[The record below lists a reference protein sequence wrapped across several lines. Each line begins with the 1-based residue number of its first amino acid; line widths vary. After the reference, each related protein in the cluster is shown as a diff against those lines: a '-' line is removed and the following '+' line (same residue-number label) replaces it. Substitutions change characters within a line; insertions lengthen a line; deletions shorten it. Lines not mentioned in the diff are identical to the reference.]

1 MMAMDNPTQQ
11 SKMERYQ
18 RMFLDECD
26 EHVGVLE
33 RTLPAMRDGD
43 RSAALID
50 DAFRAAHSIKGG
62 AGMVGFTRIVP
73 FAHRLE
79 AVLDAVRIAQIAT
92 TPGLVSCMLSAVD
105 CLSDLLLA
113 ASKGV
118 DLPPGFETPHLFAL
132 AEISGISFD
141 NDTAAQS
148 LPIRDEKTAE
158 VKNWAI
164 NFKPYKG
171 VLRRANDPLLI
182 LRQLR
187 DMGAFTLVANV
198 SDLPP
203 FAELEPMDSYLSWQM
218 QLTTTEKE
226 SVIRSA
232 FEFVNG
238 DCDLDIVIADFA
250 ITHDE
255 RKAIPNVEGDVR
267 SKASTS
273 KTIRVD
279 LDRIDKLVNLS
290 GEIAISQALVAQLI
304 DQNLFNEKPLLFQEL
319 SQLLQHTQ
327 NLQDGVMAIRAQ
339 PIRTIFDRMPRLVR
353 ELSESTGKKFV
364 MRTSGENTEIDKTV
378 IEMLSDPIVHMI
390 RNAAD
395 HGIESVA
402 QRKAAGK
409 PEEGVIKL
417 SAEQRGSRIVIE
429 VSDDGRGIDRE
440 AVRRRAISRNL
451 ISSDTELTQD
461 EIDALIFL
469 PGFTTTENVTNISGR
484 GVGMDV
490 VKRNIQ
496 KLGGRISIRSV
507 PGQGSVISLTLPL
520 TLAVLE
526 GMIVRSGDENYIIP
540 VSNVFECRASWRK
553 ETRSVPGRGQIMH
566 LRGSY
571 VSVVQMHEVF
581 GTRKSTDID
590 SSVAIIAELEGGE
603 QLALVVDEIIGQQQV
618 VVKSITEN
626 LNHVPGIA
634 GATILGNGRVAL
646 IIDPTEIGRMHARMS
661 AVNNPSLAGEDTK
674 RNIA

>member
-18 RMFLDECD
+18 RMFLDECE

-73 FAHRLE
+73 FAHILE
-79 AVLDAVRIAQIAT
+79 AVLDAVRIAQIAP
-92 TPGLVSCMLSAVD
+92 TPGLVNCMLSAVD

-113 ASKGV
+113 ASKGI

-132 AEISGISFD
+132 AEISGISFSD
-141 NDTAAQS
+141 DTQAQPQS
-148 LPIRDEKTAE
+148 TRAEKPAE

-164 NFKPYKG
+164 HFKPYKG
-171 VLRRANDPLLI
+171 ILRRANDPLLI

-187 DMGAFTLVANV
+187 DMGALTLVADV

-218 QLTTTEKE
+218 QLATSEKD
-226 SVIRSA
+226 SVIRNA
-232 FEFVNG
+232 FEFVAG
-238 DCDLDIVIADFA
+238 DCELDIVIADPAA
-250 ITHDE
+250 IHDE
-255 RKAIPNVEGDVR
+255 RKAFSSAEGDVR
-267 SKASTS
+267 AKTSTS

-319 SQLLQHTQ
+319 SQLLLHTQ
-327 NLQDGVMAIRAQ
+327 TLQDSVMAIRAQ
-339 PIRTIFDRMPRLVR
+339 PIRTIFDRMPRLIR
-353 ELSESTGKKFV
+353 ELSKLTGKKFV
-364 MRTSGENTEIDKTV
+364 MRTSGETTEIDKTV

-395 HGIESVA
+395 HGIESAA

-409 PEEGVIKL
+409 PEEGVISL

-451 ISSDTELTQD
+451 ISSDAELSQD
-461 EIDALIFL
+461 DIDALIFL

-496 KLGGRISIRSV
+496 KLGGRIAIRSV

-526 GMIVRSGDENYIIP
+526 GMIVRSGEENYIIP
-540 VSNVFECRASWRK
+540 VSNVFECRATWRK
-553 ETRSVPGRGQIMH
+553 ETRSVPGSGQIMH
-566 LRGSY
+566 LRGNY

-581 GTRKSTDID
+581 ETRGSTDID
-590 SSVAIIAELEGGE
+590 SSVAIIAEIEGGE

-646 IIDPTEIGRMHARMS
+646 IVDPTEIGRMHARKS
-661 AVNNPSLAGEDTK
+661 AINNTSLSGEHTK

>member
-1 MMAMDNPTQQ
+1 MDNPTQQ

-113 ASKGV
+113 ASKDV

-141 NDTAAQS
+141 NETVAQS

-198 SDLPP
+198 SELPP

-232 FEFVNG
+232 FEFVSG

-250 ITHDE
+250 TTHDE

-409 PEEGVIKL
+409 PEEGIIKL
-417 SAEQRGSRIVIE
+417 SAEQRGSRIIIE

-661 AVNNPSLAGEDTK
+661 AVNNPSLAGGDTK